1 MRWNWSIHVY
11 HTYAIDIGKPSA
23 TSLIKNHPHF
33 WYLCIDLWVRVEYLY
48 YIYGTT
54 NCEATH
60 RLQSDICQCR
70 YFDYV
75 SEILVRRTLKIL
87 FRINWIVSGFFL
99 CVCVRCISLT
109 TQSPYRLLRVN
120 DTVAHTLSA
129 YSAVQ
134 LDTMAISYPFFPFRV
149 VPFWLNGWIV
159 LPMFTFLHL
168 EHLLLSAAQCT

>member
-1 MRWNWSIHVY
+1 MIDFQEMDQNLSVHWVTHWNEWMRWNWSIHVS

-99 CVCVRCISLT
+99 CVCALHFTHNSIAVSI
-109 TQSPYRLLRVN
+109 
-120 DTVAHTLSA
+120 VARQWHCSA
-129 YSAVQ
+129 HFECLFRSSTRYNGYIVP
-134 LDTMAISYPFFPFRV
+134 IFPV
-149 VPFWLNGWIV
+149 
-159 LPMFTFLHL
+159 
-168 EHLLLSAAQCT
+168 